1 MSLQVLAPNVFELG
15 ASHRDRPMFDALM
28 PLKYGTTYNTYIIV
42 GETHTALIDP
52 VDPMKT
58 DVLLRNLKEAGIDKV
73 DYIINLHTEQDHA
86 GSTPTVMKLYP
97 EAQLVATKAVVDL
110 METHLHIPRDQFR
123 IMAAGDK
130 LDLGG
135 RTLEFRPIPFAHWP
149 DNTMLYLE
157 EEGILFS
164 SDLFGAHFA
173 MNENE
178 YHTSSDVLADAART
192 YYAEIMMPYN
202 TQVAKYTKQTRELTP
217 RIIAPA
223 HGLIWYDPDFILNL
237 YETWTGDRR
246 RQSVVVG
253 YVSMHDSTR
262 VMVETL
268 AIQLAK
274 RGIEYSVR
282 NLVTHPEDL
291 MIETGHMATDL
302 VDAAAMVIA
311 GPTVLTGPHPG
322 IAYTAVLFNAL
333 KPRVKVFGYMGSYG
347 WGGKAAE
354 TVDALTANLKL
365 DRMDHLMVKGLPNE
379 TDKEAIVAWANVLA
393 DKVLAIPDPL
403 Q

>member
-15 ASHRDRPMFDALM
+15 ASHRDRPMFDSLM
-28 PLKYGTTYNTYIIV
+28 PLEYGTTYNTYVIV

-58 DVLLRNLKEAGIDKV
+58 DVLLRNLKEAGIEKV

-86 GSTPTVMKLYP
+86 GSTPAIRKLYP
-97 EAQLVATKAVVDL
+97 DAQLVATKAVVDL

-123 IMAAGDK
+123 IMAAGET

-149 DNTMLYLE
+149 DNTMVYLV

-173 MNENE
+173 MEENKYE
-178 YHTSSDVLADAART
+178 TSSDILAAATRA

-202 TQVAKYTKQTRELTP
+202 VQVAKYTKQTRELAP
-217 RIIAPA
+217 RMIAPA
-223 HGLIWYDPDFILNL
+223 HGLIWYDPDFVLSL
-237 YETWTGDRR
+237 YETYTGDRK
-246 RQSVVVG
+246 RQSVIVG

-274 RGIEYSVR
+274 RGVQYSVR
-282 NLVTHPEDL
+282 NLVTHPADL
-291 MIETGHMATDL
+291 MVQTGHMATDL

-322 IAYTAVLFNAL
+322 VAYAAVLFNAI
-333 KPRVKVFGYMGSYG
+333 KPRIKYFGYMGSYG

-354 TVDALTANLKL
+354 TIDALTGNLKV
-365 DRMDHLMVKGLPNE
+365 DRLETLMVKGLPND
-379 TDKEAIVAWANVLA
+379 TDKEAIRAWADDLA
-393 DKVLAIPDPL
+393 DKVLAIPDPIV
-403 Q
+403 